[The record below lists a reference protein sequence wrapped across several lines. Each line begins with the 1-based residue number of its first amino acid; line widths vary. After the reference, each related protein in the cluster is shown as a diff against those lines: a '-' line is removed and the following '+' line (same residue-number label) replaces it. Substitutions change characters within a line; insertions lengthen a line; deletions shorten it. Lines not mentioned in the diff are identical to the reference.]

1 MPSSCSAADL
11 ELAIKTYVDEFSE
24 NSDILIEVKVDEEMC
39 QLKRETSISEL
50 DVNTKRVM

>member
-1 MPSSCSAADL
+1 MPSSCGAADL
-11 ELAIKTYVDEFSE
+11 ELAIKEYLDEYSE

-39 QLKRETSISEL
+39 QIKKETTIEDL